1 MPVFVACLAGVGRS
15 STLVLAHLLSA
26 RFKDEGLEAA
36 LDFMTARR
44 PIVRPNPE
52 QIEAAR
58 LAAFAFSD
66 QG

>member
-15 STLVLAHLLSA
+15 STLVLAHLLCG
-26 RFKDEGLEAA
+26 RFRDEGLEAA
-36 LDFMTARR
+36 LGFMAARR
-44 PIVRPNPE
+44 PIARPNPE